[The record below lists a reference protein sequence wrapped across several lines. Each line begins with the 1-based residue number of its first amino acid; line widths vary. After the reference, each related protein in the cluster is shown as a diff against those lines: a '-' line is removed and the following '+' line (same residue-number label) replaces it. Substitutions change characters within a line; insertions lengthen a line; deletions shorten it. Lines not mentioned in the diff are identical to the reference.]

1 MNTLAYGK
9 LLSDIG
15 KKICEMSNDSEK
27 NIIQTLNNNINIC
40 KETLQQLKNVEPPS
54 IFSHE
59 HTELTSIFAQLIFSY
74 ALQINNINNEEEI
87 INRELFQ
94 KGKRIEKDETKKIV
108 SILISLLTKNGNLI
122 VQSNLQH

>member
-15 KKICEMSNDSEK
+15 KKICDMSNNSEK

-40 KETLQQLKNVEPPS
+40 KDILQQLKNVEPPS
-54 IFSHE
+54 IFNHE
-59 HTELTSIFAQLIFSY
+59 HTELTRIFTQLIFSY
-74 ALQINNINNEEEI
+74 SLQINNINDEGEI
-87 INRELFQ
+87 INKELLQ
-94 KGKRIEKDETKKIV
+94 KEKRIENDKTEKIV

-122 VQSNLQH
+122 IQSNLQH

>member
-1 MNTLAYGK
+1 MNALAYGK

-15 KKICEMSNDSEK
+15 EKICTIINNSGK

-40 KETLQQLKNVEPPS
+40 KDALQQLKNVEPPS

-59 HTELTSIFAQLIFSY
+59 HAELTSIFTQLIFSY
-74 ALQINNINNEEEI
+74 SLQINNINDEEEI
-87 INRELFQ
+87 INKELFQ
-94 KGKRIEKDETKKIV
+94 KGKRIENNETKKIV

>member
-15 KKICEMSNDSEK
+15 KKICDMSNNSEK

-40 KETLQQLKNVEPPS
+40 KNTLQQLKNFEPPL

-59 HTELTSIFAQLIFSY
+59 SLFRKTCSFISKKHTIM
-74 ALQINNINNEEEI
+74 
-87 INRELFQ
+87 
-94 KGKRIEKDETKKIV
+94 RI
-108 SILISLLTKNGNLI
+108 
-122 VQSNLQH
+122 H

>member
-15 KKICEMSNDSEK
+15 EKVCDMSNNSEK

-40 KETLQQLKNVEPPS
+40 KDTLQQLRSVEPPS
-54 IFSHE
+54 IFSHD
-59 HTELTSIFAQLIFSY
+59 HAELTSIFTQLIFSY
-74 ALQINNINNEEEI
+74 SLQINNINDEEGI
-87 INRELFQ
+87 INKELFK
-94 KGKRIEKDETKKIV
+94 KGKRIENDETRKIV
-108 SILISLLTKNGNLI
+108 SILFSLLTKNGNLI

>member
-15 KKICEMSNDSEK
+15 KKICDMSNNAEK
-27 NIIQTLNNNINIC
+27 NTIQTLNNNINIY
-40 KETLQQLKNVEPPS
+40 KDALQQLKDVEPPS

-59 HTELTSIFAQLIFSY
+59 HAELTSIFTQLIISY
-74 ALQINNINNEEEI
+74 SLQINNINDEEEI
-87 INRELFQ
+87 INKELFN
-94 KGKRIEKDETKKIV
+94 
-108 SILISLLTKNGNLI
+108 KNGNLV